1 MFSKNWDKTLAKHT
15 SRLDLAPRNRI
26 KRFFM
31 EEMSGADAK
40 DMIEIMDALKRFTAP
55 LSNSS
60 ELNAFFIALQLRL
73 AVRSIMSVHLLLRP
87 GDTKWQMATVN
98 GNFEHIPQ
106 LQLRFHRY
114 SNPKGPR
121 IEYVPLGDNGV
132 PLREVPSDL
141 TGPGWI
147 REEA

>member
-1 MFSKNWDKTLAKHT
+1 MFFKNWDKTLAKHT
-15 SRLDLAPRNRI
+15 SRLDLNPRDQI
-26 KRFFM
+26 KRFFR
-31 EEMSGADAK
+31 EEMAGTDAK

-55 LSNSS
+55 LPNSA

-73 AVRSIMSVHLLLRP
+73 AVRNFMSVHLLLRP

-98 GNFEHIPQ
+98 GKFEHIPQ

-114 SNPKGPR
+114 SNPASPR

-132 PLREVPSDL
+132 PLREVASDI

-147 REEA
+147 WEEA